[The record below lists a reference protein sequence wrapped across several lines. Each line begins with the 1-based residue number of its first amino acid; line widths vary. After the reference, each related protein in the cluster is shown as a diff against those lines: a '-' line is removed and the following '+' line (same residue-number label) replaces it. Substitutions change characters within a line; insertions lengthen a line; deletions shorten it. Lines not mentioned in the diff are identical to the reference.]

1 MSAVLSCLTVY
12 LIVAVLK
19 MDVSVRMLINRI
31 LLLCFR
37 RTMIIMILLIP
48 YIAVLVQCSIPQSEI
63 IVQWGGYSSRKY
75 LIEGANRPDNTESA
89 DFPLIRLAEVH
100 CIYAEATCELNN
112 GNISDEDLNFSINK
126 NRARAGVAPLTNALI
141 ANVWDAGYWDHATG
155 KTICKK

>member
-1 MSAVLSCLTVY
+1 MQS
-12 LIVAVLK
+12 
-19 MDVSVRMLINRI
+19 
-31 LLLCFR
+31 
-37 RTMIIMILLIP
+37 
-48 YIAVLVQCSIPQSEI
+48 SIPQLEI

-155 KTICKK
+155 KTICKKNEYVG